1 MGAGDAFH
9 QLRGLAAIGRLGVK
23 CLELGPG
30 VNQAEQADCPH
41 LIAIQGLRHQFDA
54 AALRIQIQAV
64 EPFLLKTVAYALVG
78 DPCAGKGE
86 HGEGETGQQD
96 VTGDQSAQPVKAAL
110 GARMRHIR
118 PRIRVQDRSSMAS
131 DCP

>member
-54 AALRIQIQAV
+54 AALRNALKRLIAV
-64 EPFLLKTVAYALVG
+64 S
-78 DPCAGKGE
+78 DPGLPKLW
-86 HGEGETGQQD
+86 
-96 VTGDQSAQPVKAAL
+96 V
-110 GARMRHIR
+110 
-118 PRIRVQDRSSMAS
+118 
-131 DCP
+131 